1 MDNPF
6 DPAQANFHEMME
18 TTDGSPAAIWI
29 GRILHK
35 TNIEVDRK
43 GTKAAAATVVEMR
56 AKNAVVMD
64 ETKYVILNRPFVY
77 AIVENETG
85 LPVFIGCQNSME

>member
-1 MDNPF
+1 
-6 DPAQANFHEMME
+6 
-18 TTDGSPAAIWI
+18 
-29 GRILHK
+29 
-35 TNIEVDRK
+35 
-43 GTKAAAATVVEMR
+43 MR